1 MQKIMFEERKGVKY
15 EKKVFQ
21 KNYFIGIMYRHVC
34 NDDGN
39 SGIGRRFY
47 RWQPVDNFRE
57 RRDSD
62 S

>member
-21 KNYFIGIMYRHVC
+21 KNYFIGIMYRHVR

-39 SGIGRRFY
+39 SGIGRHFY
-47 RWQPVDNFRE
+47 RWQSVDNFRE
-57 RRDSD
+57 CRDSD

>member
-21 KNYFIGIMYRHVC
+21 KNYFIGIMYRHVR

-39 SGIGRRFY
+39 SGIGRHFLQMAVSR
-47 RWQPVDNFRE
+47 
-57 RRDSD
+57 
-62 S
+62 